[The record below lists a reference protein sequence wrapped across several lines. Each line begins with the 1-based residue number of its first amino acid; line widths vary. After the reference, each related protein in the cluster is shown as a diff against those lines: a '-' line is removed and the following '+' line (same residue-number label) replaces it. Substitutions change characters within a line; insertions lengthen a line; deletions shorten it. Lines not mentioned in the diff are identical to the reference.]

1 MARETAE
8 CTCFGQWAGGGL
20 VQDTLSDKYKHKR
33 QIVTGWTQIGTNRW
47 NKEMTGRKQN
57 SWRQEI
63 ERHIEKQ
70 RGTVR
75 IEKRKDTDG
84 GRQRR

>member
-1 MARETAE
+1 M
-8 CTCFGQWAGGGL
+8 
-20 VQDTLSDKYKHKR
+20 QDTLSDKYKHKR

-47 NKEMTGRKQN
+47 NKEMTGRKRN

-70 RGTVR
+70 RGTDR
-75 IEKRKDTDG
+75 ETKRHRW
-84 GRQRR
+84 RQAKEIDAKTRRRDRWNGEMQ